1 LEPVS
6 KVARR
11 LLRDNALQHQK
22 EVAMRLARTTLSTL
36 ALGLAVGAAHAEAT
50 PTGLWID
57 HTGRGAVEIAQCGA
71 SLCGKI
77 VWLKDSKNAKACGMQ
92 VIGNVRATG
101 NSWGGGWIYSPER
114 KSKYDV
120 ELTPIGDDK
129 LKVFGFAGIRMFGQT
144 MTWTRAREDLP
155 RCGETIA
162 APAAKPTPTAKT
174 AGGEAAVAVAEAK
187 PAPAAGG
194 GAQASSNIAIKPSP
208 KQAAPVKTAEAEPE
222 DAGVPEPAEPEAAET
237 PKKDCKVRL
246 PYVTLTFPC
255 PK

>member
-1 LEPVS
+1 
-6 KVARR
+6 
-11 LLRDNALQHQK
+11 
-22 EVAMRLARTTLSTL
+22 MRLTRTTLSAI
-36 ALGLAVGAAHAEAT
+36 ALLLVAGELHAAPSPA
-50 PTGLWID
+50 GLWID
-57 HTGRGAVEIAQCGA
+57 HTGRGAVEITQCGA

-77 VWLKDSKNAKACGMQ
+77 VWLKDEKNAKACGMQ
-92 VIGNVRATG
+92 IIGNVRASG
-101 NSWGGGWIYSPER
+101 KSWGGGWIYSPER

-144 MTWTRAREDLP
+144 MTWTRAPEDLP

-162 APAAKPTPTAKT
+162 APAAKTAP
-174 AGGEAAVAVAEAK
+174 GAK
-187 PAPAAGG
+187 PAVGEDPVGVAATGPEPVPAAGG
-194 GAQASSNIAIKPSP
+194 TKAAPANVAIKPAP
-208 KQAAPVKTAEAEPE
+208 RQAAPVQTAEAEPE

>member
-1 LEPVS
+1 
-6 KVARR
+6 
-11 LLRDNALQHQK
+11 
-22 EVAMRLARTTLSTL
+22 MRPIHTTLSAA
-36 ALGLAVGAAHAEAT
+36 ALWLVSGAAYAAPS

-57 HTGRGAVEIAQCGA
+57 HTGRGAVEIVQCGG

-77 VWLKDSKNAKACGMQ
+77 VWLKDQKNAKACGMQ
-92 VIGNVRATG
+92 ILGNVRASG
-101 NSWGGGWIYSPER
+101 KSWGGGWIYSPER

-144 MTWTRAREDLP
+144 MTWTRAPDDLP

-162 APAAKPTPTAKT
+162 ATADKAAPSARSA
-174 AGGEAAVAVAEAK
+174 AGEDSATVAEAK
-187 PAPAAGG
+187 PEQPAAAGG
-194 GAQASSNIAIKPSP
+194 TKGAPSNIAIAPVA
-208 KQAAPVKTAEAEPE
+208 KQAAPVKTAAAEPE
-222 DAGVPEPAEPEAAET
+222 DDGMPEPAEPEAAET